1 MTLLLGRNMRIMTAI
16 LAVVTLALG
25 SLSIDGAIAQ
35 TAPSAKRA
43 TDISAQSTSGRPRV
57 RIYRD
62 DDTRGVYPRY
72 NPGPNAVRDCTAN
85 LVQEHR
91 PSGTVIVPR
100 MNCYW
105 RRG

>member
-1 MTLLLGRNMRIMTAI
+1 MRIMTAT
-16 LAVVTLALG
+16 LAVATLVLG
-25 SLSIDGAIAQ
+25 SLSLDSAMAQ
-35 TAPSAKRA
+35 TAPSAKRS
-43 TDISAQSTSGRPRV
+43 TDISAQSSSARPRV

-62 DDTRGVYPRY
+62 DDSRGVYPRY
-72 NPGPNAVRDCTAN
+72 NPGPNAVRDCTAQ

-100 MNCYW
+100 TNCYW

>member
-1 MTLLLGRNMRIMTAI
+1 MRIMTAI
-16 LAVVTLALG
+16 LAVPLALG
-25 SLSIDGAIAQ
+25 GLSLDGAHAQ
-35 TAPSAKRA
+35 TAPAAKRS
-43 TDISAQSTSGRPRV
+43 TDISAQSSGRPRV

-85 LVQEHR
+85 LVQEYR

-105 RRG
+105 RPG